1 MPFKVLPRN
10 NLQGLVR
17 NIKIYPRD
25 QAKHYLIIDVV
36 SLIFLFTVVLGS
48 NSPLPLLAKII
59 ILMLFLVAFYIALWN
74 QDWRLLIAS
83 LVGFTLII
91 ILGIYEGSAMLFSGF
106 IFADLIGRAKKKWHI
121 AIGMFAIALMFLIV
135 IWFES
140 GASFKL
146 ESQVIIP
153 VMIIQLLFPMLIY
166 YVEKSKKLQSELTE
180 VNTQLV
186 QQEER
191 QRIARDL
198 HDTIGHTL
206 TMIKIK
212 TELTTKLVDKDTMR
226 VKDEL
231 NDILATTR
239 TALKQVRELVSDM
252 NFISLESEL
261 IHCKQHLQTADI
273 SINIKNNCPKLLLA
287 SVEET
292 MLSLCLREA
301 TTNIIKHSQAKKC
314 QIDISIINGILKIN
328 IVDDGVG
335 LHFQGHGNGL
345 SSMKERMNALLGT
358 ASIENLPTDGTIVT
372 LTLPIQHYRMEQT
385 T

>member
-1 MPFKVLPRN
+1 MVL
-10 NLQGLVR
+10 
-17 NIKIYPRD
+17 
-25 QAKHYLIIDVV
+25 
-36 SLIFLFTVVLGS
+36 SS
-48 NSPLPLLAKII
+48 NSQLPLMAKII
-59 ILMLFLVAFYIALWN
+59 ILMLFLVAFYIALWSR
-74 QDWRLLIAS
+74 DWRLLLAS
-83 LVGFTLII
+83 LLGFTLII
-91 ILGIYEGSAMLFSGF
+91 ILGIYEGSAMLLFGF
-106 IFADLIGRAKKKWHI
+106 TFADLIGRAKKKWHI
-121 AIGMFAIALMFLIV
+121 ALGMIAIALMFLIV

-146 ESQVIIP
+146 QSQVLLPI
-153 VMIIQLLFPMLIY
+153 MIIQLLFPMLIY
-166 YVEKSKKLQSELTE
+166 YVEKSKKLQSELTV

-198 HDTIGHTL
+198 HDTLGHTL

-273 SINIKNNCPKLLLA
+273 SIKINNNCPKLLLA

-292 MLSLCLREA
+292 MLALCLREA
-301 TTNIIKHSQAKKC
+301 TTNIMKHSQGKKC
-314 QIDISIINGILKIN
+314 KIDINYINGILKIN

-335 LHFQGHGNGL
+335 LHNQGHGNGL
-345 SSMKERMNALLGT
+345 SSMKERMNALLGN
-358 ASIENLPTDGTIVT
+358 ASIDTLPTGGTIVT
-372 LTLPIQHYRMEQT
+372 FTLPIQHYRKEPT

>member
-1 MPFKVLPRN
+1 MVL
-10 NLQGLVR
+10 
-17 NIKIYPRD
+17 
-25 QAKHYLIIDVV
+25 
-36 SLIFLFTVVLGS
+36 SS
-48 NSPLPLLAKII
+48 NSPIPLIAKLI
-59 ILMLFLVAFYIALWN
+59 ILMLFLAALYIALWFK
-74 QDWRLLIAS
+74 DWRLLLAS
-83 LVGFTLII
+83 LLGFTLII
-91 ILGIYEGSAMLFSGF
+91 ILGIYEGSTMLLFGF
-106 IFADLIGRAKKKWHI
+106 TFADLIGRAKKKWHI
-121 AIGMFAIALMFLIV
+121 AIGMIAIAFMFFIV

-146 ESQVIIP
+146 QSQAIIP
-153 VMIIQLLFPMLIY
+153 IMIIQLLFPMLIY
-166 YVEKSKKLQSELTE
+166 YVEKSKKLQSELTV

-198 HDTIGHTL
+198 HDTLGHTL

-212 TELTTKLVDKDTMR
+212 SELTSKLVDKDTTR

-273 SINIKNNCPKLLLA
+273 SIKIRNNCPKLLLA

-314 QIDISIINGILKIN
+314 QIDINYINGVLRIN
-328 IVDDGVG
+328 VADDGVG
-335 LHFQGHGNGL
+335 LHNQGHGNGL
-345 SSMKERMNALLGT
+345 SSMKERMKALQGN
-358 ASIENLPTDGTIVT
+358 ASIDNLPNGGTIVT
-372 LTLPIQHYRMEQT
+372 LTMPIQHYKKEST

>member
-1 MPFKVLPRN
+1 MVL
-10 NLQGLVR
+10 
-17 NIKIYPRD
+17 
-25 QAKHYLIIDVV
+25 
-36 SLIFLFTVVLGS
+36 SS
-48 NSPLPLLAKII
+48 NSPLPLIAKII
-59 ILMLFLVAFYIALWN
+59 ILMLFLIAFYVALWFK
-74 QDWRLLIAS
+74 DWRLLLAS
-83 LVGFTLII
+83 LLGFTLII
-91 ILGIYEGSAMLFSGF
+91 VLGIYEGSTMLLFGF
-106 IFADLIGRAKKKWHI
+106 TFADLIGRAKKKWHI
-121 AIGMFAIALMFLIV
+121 AIGMIAVALMFFIV

-140 GASFKL
+140 GASYKL
-146 ESQVIIP
+146 QFQALIP
-153 VMIIQLLFPMLIY
+153 IMIIQLLFPMLIY
-166 YVEKSKKLQSELTE
+166 YVEKSKKLQLELTE

-198 HDTIGHTL
+198 HDTLGHTL
-206 TMIKIK
+206 TMIKVK

-261 IHCKQHLQTADI
+261 NHCKQHLQTADI
-273 SINIKNNCPKLLLA
+273 SIKIKNNCPKLLLA

-292 MLSLCLREA
+292 MLSLCLRET

-314 QIDISIINGILKIN
+314 QIDINYMHGILKIN
-328 IVDDGVG
+328 VVDDGIG
-335 LHFQGHGNGL
+335 LHNQGHGNGL
-345 SSMKERMNALLGT
+345 SSMKERMNALQGN
-358 ASIENLPTDGTIVT
+358 ASVDNLPTGGTIVT
-372 LTLPIQHYRMEQT
+372 LSMPIQHYKKEPT

>member
-1 MPFKVLPRN
+1 M
-10 NLQGLVR
+10 
-17 NIKIYPRD
+17 
-25 QAKHYLIIDVV
+25 
-36 SLIFLFTVVLGS
+36 VLGS
-48 NSPLPLLAKII
+48 NSQLPLLAKII
-59 ILMLFLVAFYIALWN
+59 ILLLFLVAFYIALWFK
-74 QDWRLLIAS
+74 DWRLLVAS
-83 LVGFTLII
+83 LIGFTLII
-91 ILGIYEGSAMLFSGF
+91 ILGIYEGSSMLIFGF
-106 IFADLIGRAKKKWHI
+106 TFADLIGRAKTKWHI
-121 AIGMFAIALMFLIV
+121 AVGMMAIALMFLIV
-135 IWFES
+135 ILFES
-140 GASFKL
+140 ETSFQL
-146 ESQVIIP
+146 ETEVLIP
-153 VMIIQLLFPMLIY
+153 IMIIQLLFPMLIY

-198 HDTIGHTL
+198 HDTLGHTL

-212 TELTTKLVDKDTMR
+212 TELTSKLVDKDTVR

-231 NDILATTR
+231 SDILATTR

-261 IHCKQHLQTADI
+261 THCKQHLQTASI
-273 SINIKNNCPKLLLA
+273 SIKMKNNCPKLLLA

-314 QIDISIINGILKIN
+314 RIKMNDIDGILTLN
-328 IVDDGVG
+328 IEDDGVG
-335 LHFQGHGNGL
+335 LHNQGLGNGL
-345 SSMKERMNALLGT
+345 TSMKERMTALHGS
-358 ASIENLPTDGTIVT
+358 ASIENLSTNGTIVT
-372 LTLPIQHYRMEQT
+372 LTLPIQHYRKEPT

>member
-1 MPFKVLPRN
+1 
-10 NLQGLVR
+10 
-17 NIKIYPRD
+17 
-25 QAKHYLIIDVV
+25 
-36 SLIFLFTVVLGS
+36 
-48 NSPLPLLAKII
+48 
-59 ILMLFLVAFYIALWN
+59 MLFF
-74 QDWRLLIAS
+74 
-83 LVGFTLII
+83 
-91 ILGIYEGSAMLFSGF
+91 GF
-106 IFADLIGRAKKKWHI
+106 IFADLIGRAKTKWHI
-121 AIGMFAIALMFLIV
+121 ALGMFAIALMFLIV

-146 ESQVIIP
+146 QSQIIIP
-153 VMIIQLLFPMLIY
+153 IMIIQLLFPMLIY
-166 YVEKSKKLQSELTE
+166 YVEKYKKLQLELTE

-212 TELTTKLVDKDTMR
+212 TELTTKLVDKDTTR

-273 SINIKNNCPKLLLA
+273 STKIKNNCPKLLLA

-314 QIDISIINGILKIN
+314 QIDINNIDGVLTLNII
-328 IVDDGVG
+328 DDGVG
-335 LHFQGHGNGL
+335 LHNQGHGNGL
-345 SSMKERMNALLGT
+345 SSINERMNALQGSS
-358 ASIENLPTDGTIVT
+358 SINNLSTGGTIVT
-372 LTLPIQHYRMEQT
+372 LTMPIQHYRKDLT
-385 T
+385 S